1 VPVVFIIIRKRLIL
15 AVRKATLLRTVFHSS
30 IVRQVV
36 ILFTGDIT
44 SFAFVMVMEAAGSST
59 VKVRRGVL
67 SLVKPAAGEVIVTV
81 GGAAKEARGVK
92 NEESRRKQEKRKSWT
107 E

>member
-1 VPVVFIIIRKRLIL
+1 
-15 AVRKATLLRTVFHSS
+15 
-30 IVRQVV
+30 
-36 ILFTGDIT
+36 
-44 SFAFVMVMEAAGSST
+44 
-59 VKVRRGVL
+59 
-67 SLVKPAAGEVIVTV
+67 VIVTV